1 MNELKNSNADIN
13 YGPVGVPTGF
23 GELTGADLLDA
34 VLLDQKGVNVSLI
47 SDSPILSEDIL
58 LIQAGEVVRYGAAPE
73 RALRMITIN
82 PAKALGVDHRVGS
95 LEIGKDG
102 DIVLFDGM
110 PVQDVAAKLQYTIIE
125 GKIVYCARER
135 S

>member
-1 MNELKNSNADIN
+1 
-13 YGPVGVPTGF
+13 
-23 GELTGADLLDA
+23 
-34 VLLDQKGVNVSLI
+34 
-47 SDSPILSEDIL
+47 
-58 LIQAGEVVRYGAAPE
+58 
-73 RALRMITIN
+73 MITIN

-110 PVQDVAAKLQYTIIE
+110 PAQDVAAKLQYTIIE

>member
-58 LIQAGEVVRYGAAPE
+58 LIQAG
-73 RALRMITIN
+73 
-82 PAKALGVDHRVGS
+82 
-95 LEIGKDG
+95 
-102 DIVLFDGM
+102 
-110 PVQDVAAKLQYTIIE
+110 
-125 GKIVYCARER
+125 
-135 S
+135 